1 MRASP
6 FVLGAALFSA
16 LAGAANTPP
25 YSAQQATQGAA
36 TYKAQC
42 ALCHG
47 STLDN
52 GGAPHLKGANFLKK
66 WGKNSLDD
74 FHYVMSTTMPQT
86 NPGGLKP
93 AEYLNL
99 VTYVLQQNGFKVG
112 KTALTAADLKKYTL
126 TK

>member
-1 MRASP
+1 MRTGP
-6 FVLGAALFSA
+6 YILGLAVFSA

-25 YSAQQATQGAA
+25 FTTAQATQGGA

-47 STLDN
+47 SALNN
-52 GGAPHLKGANFLKK
+52 GGAPHLKGADFLKK

-74 FHYVMSTTMPQT
+74 FHYLMSTTMPQT

-93 AEYLNL
+93 AQYLSL
-99 VTYVLQQNGFKVG
+99 VTYVLQQNGYKPG
-112 KTALTAADLKKYTL
+112 KTALTAADLKKYTVG
-126 TK
+126 K